1 MRILSLFTVVASALL
16 VACAST
22 PPFDVKNVNTTIRPN
37 EAVAKLDSVRG
48 NKVLWGGVIIN
59 SKNLEQGTQLEMLA
73 YPLNDNYRPRLD
85 REPLGRFIIEHGSYL
100 ETIDYAPGRELSLVG
115 TVTGTKEAKIDAA
128 TYVYPAVTT
137 DQIHLWPK
145 GSGNVEPQ
153 FHFGVGVTLHN

>member
-1 MRILSLFTVVASALL
+1 MRILPLFIIVAGALL

-37 EAVAKLDSVRG
+37 EAIAKLDSVRG

-59 SKNLEQGTQLEMLA
+59 SKNLEQGTQLEILA
-73 YPLNDNYRPRLD
+73 YPLNDNTRPRLD

-100 ETIDYAPGRELSLVG
+100 ETIDYAPGRELSVVG
-115 TVTGTKEAKIDAA
+115 TVTGTKEAKIDA

-145 GSGNVEPQ
+145 GSTNVEPQ